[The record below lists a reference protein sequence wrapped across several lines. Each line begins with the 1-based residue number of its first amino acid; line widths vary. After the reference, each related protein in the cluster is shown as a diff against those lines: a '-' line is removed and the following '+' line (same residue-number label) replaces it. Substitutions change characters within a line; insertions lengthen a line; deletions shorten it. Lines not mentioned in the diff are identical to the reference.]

1 MKVYYTY
8 SYFYPFQYSFLSAVS
23 ILFLLFTLCL
33 ENFSSHSLSVD
44 LLITNSHSFQSSENV
59 FIYPSFMKYI
69 FTEYRIPS
77 WQFSFSIWRIL
88 CHFLLVS
95 MISREKFTII
105 QMSNLSNMSFLSGC
119 YQVFSLCLIVFN
131 YHMSCHW
138 LTWVYPIWN
147 LLSLLN
153 VYVYAFY

>member
-8 SYFYPFQYSFLSAVS
+8 SYFYTFQYSFLSAVS
-23 ILFLLFTLCL
+23 ILYLLFPLCV
-33 ENFSSHSLSVD
+33 ENFSNHSLSAD
-44 LLITNSHSFQSSENV
+44 LLITNSHIFQSSENV
-59 FIYPSFMKYI
+59 FISPSFIKYI

-77 WQFSFSIWRIL
+77 WQFFSFSTWRIL

-95 MISREKFTII
+95 MISREKFTVI
-105 QMSNLSNMSFLSGC
+105 QKLTSFLSGC
-119 YQVFSLCLIVFN
+119 YQVLSLCLIVFN
-131 YHMSCHW
+131 YYVSCHW
-138 LTWVYPIWN
+138 FTWVYPTWN